1 MKHTTEEMIVLIEK
15 IQKKYG
21 LFYQCEKYDT
31 LIETIIGTKKTVKVE
46 CHKLYDLSIKNKYE
60 SLQHKI
66 NNNNLWNRCHIDY
79 ICPIVLTYDTENGV
93 GGQYLHFP
101 ASLNGN
107 ILNEKNLY
115 NINTESSFDSLYEK
129 YKKNSE
135 DYFIKVEYDIKQA
148 KVQMD
153 KDNIERMFNPNYIS
167 PFEEDFFSKLENM

>member
-1 MKHTTEEMIVLIEK
+1 MKHTTEEMIALIEK
-15 IQKKYG
+15 FQKKYG

-31 LIETIIGTKKTVKVE
+31 VIDTIIGTKETVKVE
-46 CHKLYDLSIKNKYE
+46 YHKLWDLSIKNKYE
-60 SLQHKI
+60 SLQHQI

-101 ASLNGN
+101 ASMKGN
-107 ILNEKNLY
+107 IFDEKNLY
-115 NINTESSFDSLYEK
+115 NINTESSFDALYEK

-148 KVQMD
+148 KVQLD
-153 KDNIERMFNPNYIS
+153 KDNIEKMFNPNYIS
-167 PFEEDFFSKLENM
+167 PYEEDFFKKLENM